1 MPPPVSPSG
10 VMDRPDGYGV
20 VSRSLHW
27 LMAALL
33 AWQFTSAAVRQL
45 LPETPIEAFFWSTHT
60 SLGFLLL
67 ILVLL
72 RGVWALVNLGRRPD
86 SGLLAGL
93 GHLVLYLLMIAI
105 PTLGILRAYA
115 RGRGYSPFGIPVFTP
130 RDQEIEPLV
139 ELANAWHGLLG
150 WTLLALIVGHI
161 GMAFL
166 HRRADGRRVLTHMT
180 KGS

>member
-67 ILVLL
+67 FLVLL

-115 RGRGYSPFGIPVFTP
+115 RGGDIPRSASRFSARAT
-130 RDQEIEPLV
+130 
-139 ELANAWHGLLG
+139 
-150 WTLLALIVGHI
+150 
-161 GMAFL
+161 
-166 HRRADGRRVLTHMT
+166 RRSNPWSSLPMPGT
-180 KGS
+180 GSWAGPCWR